1 MSARLALLVGAALL
15 SGGCEVAS
23 DIGKSCVLV
32 RKATEA
38 EIKAEP
44 DREPF
49 REILEGEL
57 RAGQDF
63 ISFGTVECED
73 LVCVRDAAFKPT
85 FDPELNEDQ
94 QKLVAAKGY
103 CSVACVPPDQTD
115 LVNPCAVNHP
125 DAEEQV
131 KESMSCRPLLLD
143 QQALDDLRASNE
155 ALYEAT
161 FGDTASPNFCASK
174 PAASN

>member
-38 EIKAEP
+38 EITAEP

-57 RAGQDF
+57 QAGQDF

-73 LVCVRDAAFKPT
+73 LVCVRDAAFKPNL
-85 FDPELNEDQ
+85 DD
-94 QKLVAAKGY
+94 VAEADRPKTPAKGY
-103 CSVACVPPDQTD
+103 CSKACVPPDEAD
-115 LVNPCAVNHP
+115 LLNPCAVNHP

-143 QQALDDLRASNE
+143 QKALDDLRATNE

>member
-32 RKATEA
+32 RKATQA
-38 EIKAEP
+38 EIDAEP
-44 DREPF
+44 NREHF

-57 RAGQDF
+57 QAGQDF

-73 LVCVRDAAFKPT
+73 LVCVRDAAFQPT
-85 FDPELNEDQ
+85 FDPELTEEQ
-94 QKLVAAKGY
+94 RKQVAAKGY
-103 CSVACVPPDQTD
+103 CSVACVPPDETE
-115 LVNPCAVNHP
+115 LLNPCAVNHP
-125 DAEEQV
+125 QAEEQV
-131 KESMSCRPLLLD
+131 KETMSCRPLLLD
-143 QQALDDLRASNE
+143 QKALDDLRASNE
-155 ALYEAT
+155 ELYENT

-174 PAASN
+174 PATSN